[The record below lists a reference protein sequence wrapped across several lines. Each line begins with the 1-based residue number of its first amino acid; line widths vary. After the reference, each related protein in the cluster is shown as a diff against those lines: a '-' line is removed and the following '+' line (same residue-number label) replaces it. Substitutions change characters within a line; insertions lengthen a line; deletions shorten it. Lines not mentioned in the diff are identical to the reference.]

1 MNQPSTLGKNWKWRL
16 RERVGKRLLHA
27 SMTLRIPLP
36 EHGVNCTLSA
46 DTGAADK
53 KGIIS
58 PQYMISL

>member
-1 MNQPSTLGKNWKWRL
+1 
-16 RERVGKRLLHA
+16 
-27 SMTLRIPLP
+27 MTLRIPLP